1 MSSNIATIRAAL
13 ETYLAATSGIPAL
26 VFDNVD
32 YDPSAL
38 TPFVRVKLAPVSRR
52 PIDVG
57 PNPLSRVDGIYIL
70 TICQPKNVGDGP
82 GLVVADTLSNRFP
95 PHSVIPYGSIFV
107 EIVYS
112 EVGMS
117 YPDDLYHCTPVT
129 IGWFAHN

>member
-13 ETYLAATSGIPAL
+13 ETYLAATSGIPTL

-38 TPFVRVKLAPVSRR
+38 TPFVRAKLVPTTRR
-52 PIDVG
+52 PIDIG
-57 PNPLSRVDGIYIL
+57 STALNRVDGVYIL
-70 TICQPKNVGDGP
+70 TICQPKNIGEGP
-82 GLVVADTLSNRFP
+82 GLTVADTLCNRFL
-95 PHSVIPYGSIFV
+95 PHSIVSYGSIFV
-107 EIVYS
+107 EIIYS